1 MPSQSY
7 NLDQIEFPD
16 GTACNL
22 RDSRVDNLSA
32 ADISYNNTSSGM
44 SALTTQ
50 EAIDELNTDITTL
63 EAEDISY
70 DNTTSGLSST
80 DTQDAIDELADDI
93 SNLEIPTVSVTQIQ
107 STGTKIATI
116 TIDNVD
122 TDLYAPNGGGG
133 SSWTDVTDTLIAGQ
147 TSITLSDNSITTTST
162 IEVFNDLDVA
172 YNSITIATSSV
183 TLTFDAQQ
191 SDMSV
196 KVRVS

>member
-16 GTACNL
+16 GTAYNL

-44 SALTTQ
+44 SASTTQ
-50 EAIDELNTDITTL
+50 EAIDELNTNITTL
-63 EAEDISY
+63 GAEDISY

-116 TIDNVD
+116 TVDNVD

-133 SSWTDVTDTLIAGQ
+133 SSWTDVTGTLTAGQ

-162 IEVFNDLDVA
+162 IEVFNDLDVV
-172 YNSITIATSSV
+172 YNSITVATGSV